1 MKTFRELN
9 SGDKIYYIDE
19 DFRVREKYVTG
30 LVNPGLREV
39 GDVHVYIL
47 GSDIPIVANGKSTA
61 CTYQRDEKSERVRY
75 LSCLESAK
83 LEHENLKQIYINR
96 QFDKAL
102 QAFRRIKKISKNDK
116 SLQKRVF
123 DLFQIKEE

>member
-9 SGDKIYYIDE
+9 SGDKIYYIDD
-19 DFRVREKYVTG
+19 DFRIREKYVTG
-30 LVNPGLREV
+30 LVNPGLKTV
-39 GDVHVYIL
+39 GNVHIYIL
-47 GSDIPIVANGKSTA
+47 GSDVPIVANGKSTA
-61 CTYQRDEKSERVRY
+61 CTYHRDENSEPIRY

-96 QFDKAL
+96 QFDKAMR
-102 QAFRRIKKISKNDK
+102 AFRRIKKVSKNNE